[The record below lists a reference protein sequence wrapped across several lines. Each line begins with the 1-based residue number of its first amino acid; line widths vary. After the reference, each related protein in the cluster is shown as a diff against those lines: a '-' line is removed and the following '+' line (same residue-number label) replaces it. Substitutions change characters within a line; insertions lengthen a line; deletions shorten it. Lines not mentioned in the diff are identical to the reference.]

1 MIKKLVTSAIA
12 GTCLMVMAN
21 SASAAQY
28 NVNIYGA
35 SAQYTY
41 WTTAAPAF
49 LRAKGC
55 DAADIRSAAK
65 KVSGREQGIAWCAGS
80 VGVGG
85 VTGKGIK
92 TGTTYDYNDYFIRYS
107 ANASYDGIMAVQN
120 NGTYMPDA
128 DRTAGCANGERL
140 MANENSVTWVA
151 YPGNPTTGAIASV
164 SCKDV
169 VVGASDVAASSFKQ
183 KSKGFLT
190 GHKEFGVPG
199 ATQVVRDIKG
209 ITINTANYSYVRPLV
224 VPFAFFAHNTVPYDN
239 VSRLMV
245 TSIFSGQVANWQD
258 FSDSNP
264 DLPVVACLRHA
275 GSGTHSTL
283 DKAVMR
289 GDFPLV
295 QEQITP
301 DESFGMFPVIWFNSG
316 SSDEMNCI
324 NENQGAIGYADADRA
339 NMANTKRL
347 YWMGAS
353 AIKANITN
361 GLYDFWSNQWL
372 YYAKSESTPVKNLI
386 TALNSFAGNAA
397 NMPASLATY
406 WAAESE
412 MKVGKGSDG
421 EYPSFQ

>member
-55 DAADIRSAAK
+55 AAADIRYAAK

-85 VTGKGIK
+85 VTGHGFNN
-92 TGTTYDYNDYFIRYS
+92 DNHDYFIRYS
-107 ANASYDGIMAVQN
+107 ANASYDGVMAVQN
-120 NGTYMPDA
+120 NSTYMPSD
-128 DRTAGCANGERL
+128 DSRAGCSAGERL
-140 MANENSVTWVA
+140 MANEAGNTWVQTL
-151 YPGNPTTGAIASV
+151 PVNPLNLGNIGSV

-169 VVGASDVAASSFKQ
+169 VVGASDVAASSFNQ
-183 KSKGFLT
+183 RSKGYLT
-190 GHKEFGVPG
+190 GHKEYGVPG
-199 ATQVVRDIKG
+199 ATEVVRDIKG

-239 VSRLMV
+239 VTRLMV
-245 TSIFSGQVANWQD
+245 TSIFSGQVANWMD

-275 GSGTHSTL
+275 GSGTHATL

-289 GDFPLV
+289 KDFPLV
-295 QEQITP
+295 NQQITP
-301 DESFGMFPVIWFNSG
+301 AATYGMSPVVWFNSG

-353 AIKANITN
+353 PIKANITK

-372 YYAKSESTPVKNLI
+372 YYAKSESSQIRSLI
-386 TALNSFAGNAA
+386 TGLNTFAGNPA
-397 NMPASLATY
+397 NMPSSLAAY

-412 MKVGKGSDG
+412 MAVAKGNDA